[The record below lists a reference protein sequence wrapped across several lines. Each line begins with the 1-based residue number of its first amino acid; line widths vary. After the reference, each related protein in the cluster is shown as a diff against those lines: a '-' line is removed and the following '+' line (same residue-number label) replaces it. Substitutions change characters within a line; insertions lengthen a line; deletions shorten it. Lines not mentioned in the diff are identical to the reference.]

1 MPISASRCKQ
11 AVQSTLDVTEQIAA
25 GRRPI
30 QYSLEIL
37 CGVTK

>member
-1 MPISASRCKQ
+1 MPISRRKQ
-11 AVQSTLDVTEQIAA
+11 AVQSTLDVTGQIAA
-25 GRRPI
+25 RRRLI